1 MKKSNR
7 VKSFIVIEKE
17 PFIFPADKTI
27 EEQEQDLDE
36 SDFSSI
42 RQLALGKITI
52 PVEKGKNIEIL
63 REVSVKEY
71 SFKVFEY
78 LRKLDGIDNK

>member
-1 MKKSNR
+1 M
-7 VKSFIVIEKE
+7 IEKE
-17 PFIFPADKTI
+17 TFTFAADKTI